1 MGQKY
6 ERMDKQVRSMSE
18 RRFELQEEHKVRLLG
33 VPARCPCVISA
44 SRRVRGRAG
53 AWCSSLDARYALGH
67 AVCVCRSQKLMER
80 FGSDDFELKPLP
92 PAPDDDGDDDD
103 DEDD

>member
-1 MGQKY
+1 MNRAAKFGVPLVFFCVAGLYGLQQFVGQKY

-18 RRFELQEEHKVRLLG
+18 RRFELQEEHK
-33 VPARCPCVISA
+33 
-44 SRRVRGRAG
+44 
-53 AWCSSLDARYALGH
+53 
-67 AVCVCRSQKLMER
+67 KLMER